1 MKKNLL
7 MMLTCGRAAI
17 LTCGLTVTLLS
28 ACSSDNDK
36 TETPQE
42 QADVQMM
49 YAVEV
54 TDDVLKVASVEVN
67 YVDQTGAKQKE
78 VMTSTTWKK
87 TLNAKTLPL
96 TEGLWAK
103 LTPKGAVASGDYFV
117 RVTTSATYEAK
128 LANGQTI
135 TGGFGTDPTASLSLV
150 QTPERVAAWCATSP
164 TVGFAVDKDGY
175 AAKTSVDFGG
185 NSNNDGDVVD
195 LSMIASSYRMASAAT
210 PEDLGKQICAAGH
223 IHPAGGDA
231 GCTETRVAKIVY
243 VGNETGEESFGF
255 THGLALALSDANDGQ
270 AFKWRREVHP
280 GRTSH
285 KYYTDRSNFAIE
297 SGLQYNA
304 NHNSGD
310 YPAFQAAIANNGTP
324 APKGCSSWFLAS
336 GYQWQKMI
344 DASGLNNLDLDKEW
358 NSPYWSSTECD
369 PRNAWYFFS
378 VYGGWFS
385 DHENNDT
392 QVRSCCAF

>member
-103 LTPKGAVASGDYFV
+103 LTPKGVWLPGAP
-117 RVTTSATYEAK
+117 RVPRWALPSTRMAMPQRPQWTSAE
-128 LANGQTI
+128 
-135 TGGFGTDPTASLSLV
+135 TA
-150 QTPERVAAWCATSP
+150 TMMGMWW
-164 TVGFAVDKDGY
+164 
-175 AAKTSVDFGG
+175 
-185 NSNNDGDVVD
+185 
-195 LSMIASSYRMASAAT
+195 
-210 PEDLGKQICAAGH
+210 IC
-223 IHPAGGDA
+223 
-231 GCTETRVAKIVY
+231 
-243 VGNETGEESFGF
+243 
-255 THGLALALSDANDGQ
+255 L
-270 AFKWRREVHP
+270 
-280 GRTSH
+280 
-285 KYYTDRSNFAIE
+285 
-297 SGLQYNA
+297 
-304 NHNSGD
+304 
-310 YPAFQAAIANNGTP
+310 
-324 APKGCSSWFLAS
+324 
-336 GYQWQKMI
+336 
-344 DASGLNNLDLDKEW
+344 
-358 NSPYWSSTECD
+358 
-369 PRNAWYFFS
+369 
-378 VYGGWFS
+378 
-385 DHENNDT
+385 
-392 QVRSCCAF
+392 

>member
-36 TETPQE
+36 TERPQE

-87 TLNAKTLPL
+87 TLNAKALPL

-117 RVTTSATYEAK
+117 KVTTSATYEAK

-135 TGGFGTDPTASLSLV
+135 TGGFGTDPTASVSLV

-195 LSMIASSYRMASAAT
+195 LSMIASSYRMASTAT

-304 NHNSGD
+304 THNSD
-310 YPAFQAAIANNGTP
+310 TYPAFQAAIANNGTA
-324 APKGCSSWFLAS
+324 APTGCSSWFLAS
-336 GYQWQKMI
+336 GYQWLEMI
-344 DASGLNNLDLDKEW
+344 GAVGGYSNWGLQENDN
-358 NSPYWSSTECD
+358 YWLSTEYD
-369 PRNAWYFFS
+369 AENAWTFGTYS
-378 VYGGWFS
+378 GGCSSGGKDF
-385 DHENNDT
+385 DRL
-392 QVRSCCAF
+392 VRACLAF